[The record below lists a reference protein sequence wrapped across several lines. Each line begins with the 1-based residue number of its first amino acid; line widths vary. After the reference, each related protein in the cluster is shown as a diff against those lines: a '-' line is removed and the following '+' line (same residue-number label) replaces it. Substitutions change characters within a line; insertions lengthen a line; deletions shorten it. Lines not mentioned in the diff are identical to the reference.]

1 MSASLVWIL
10 ASLLALNI
18 KSDKEQF
25 TNLSRLVNIF
35 DVLFFTKLTR
45 LVQIVKKYNT
55 LSISYVGVCILNSTV
70 CLFPNN
76 NGIKFTA

>member
-70 CLFPNN
+70 CLFPNS